1 MDSLTVVRITQQD
14 SENTAERPSRPKKS
28 LGQNF
33 LIDRR
38 ILGRILSA
46 AEISPGD
53 AVLEIGPG
61 RGIMTRELANRGAR
75 VVAVEMDEELAAE
88 LTTRLTDRPNVKI
101 IAADAREIDIESLFP
116 GESSYKLV
124 ANLPYYAASPIIRR
138 FLEAR
143 RKPHL
148 MVVMVQKE
156 VAQSMTADPGEMSIL
171 SVATQLYGNPR
182 IVTYVPPK
190 AFRPTPK
197 ITSAI
202 VRIDVFPTLALSLD
216 STERFF
222 QLVRAGFTA
231 RRKQMRNSLKQGL
244 SLSSDAAES
253 ILAQAKIDSSRRAET
268 LSLSEWGSLYEA
280 FCLHYAHAER
290 PLAHANL
297 KSSRQ
302 G

>member
-1 MDSLTVVRITQQD
+1 MAQILQKD
-14 SENTAERPSRPKKS
+14 SEYTTERPARPKKS

-33 LIDRR
+33 LVDRR

-46 AEISPGD
+46 AEVSPGD

-61 RGIMTRELANRGAR
+61 RGFMTRELANRGAHI
-75 VVAVEMDEELAAE
+75 VAVEKDEELAAG
-88 LTTRLTDRPNVKI
+88 LTTRFTDQPNVKI
-101 IAADAREIDIESLFP
+101 ITADAREIDIKSLFP
-116 GESSYKLV
+116 VGTSYKLV

-138 FLEAR
+138 FLETT
-143 RKPHL
+143 RKPQL

-156 VAQSMTADPGEMSIL
+156 VAQSMAADPGEMSIL

-197 ITSAI
+197 IISAI
-202 VRIDVFPTLALSLD
+202 VRIDVYTTLALTLD

-222 QLVRAGFTA
+222 RLVKAGFTA

-244 SLSSDAAES
+244 ALSSEASES
-253 ILAQAKIDSSRRAET
+253 ILAQAKIDPSRRAET
-268 LSLSEWGSLYEA
+268 SACPNGVA
-280 FCLHYAHAER
+280 FTRLIAYTM
-290 PLAHANL
+290 L
-297 KSSRQ
+297 
-302 G
+302 

>member
-1 MDSLTVVRITQQD
+1 MAQILQKD
-14 SENTAERPSRPKKS
+14 SEYSSERPSRPKKS

-61 RGIMTRELANRGAR
+61 RGFMTRELMNRGAR
-75 VVAVEMDEELAAE
+75 IVAVEKDEELAAG
-88 LTTRLTDRPNVKI
+88 LTTRFAGQSNVKI
-101 IAADAREIDIESLFP
+101 ITADAREISIESLFP
-116 GESSYKLV
+116 AHTSYKLV

-138 FLEAR
+138 FLEAT
-143 RKPHL
+143 RKPQL

-156 VAQSMTADPGEMSIL
+156 VAQSMAADPGEMSML
-171 SVATQLYGNPR
+171 SVATQLYGSPR

-197 ITSAI
+197 IISAI
-202 VRIDVFPTLALSLD
+202 VRIDVYQTLALNLD

-222 QLVRAGFTA
+222 RLVRAGFTA
-231 RRKQMRNSLKQGL
+231 RRKQVRNSLKQGL
-244 SLSSDAAES
+244 SLSSEAAET
-253 ILAQAKIDSSRRAET
+253 ILARAKVDPSRRAET
-268 LSLSEWGSLYEA
+268 LSLTEWGSLYEA
-280 FCLHYAHAER
+280 YCLHCAHAEE
-290 PLAHANL
+290 PLAYANL